1 MDTETSSKCWL
12 LRNAT
17 KILTDTDTKTFFR
30 PIVSW
35 ENDDRQKDSQN
46 FLLETTHP
54 FCKIQITKL
63 LANACSQSVLKV
75 HTFANVANCFAQ
87 SLTKVI

>member
-12 LRNAT
+12 LCNAT
-17 KILTDTDTKTFFR
+17 KILTDTDTK
-30 PIVSW
+30 VSW
-35 ENDDRQKDSQN
+35 GNDDRQKDSQN